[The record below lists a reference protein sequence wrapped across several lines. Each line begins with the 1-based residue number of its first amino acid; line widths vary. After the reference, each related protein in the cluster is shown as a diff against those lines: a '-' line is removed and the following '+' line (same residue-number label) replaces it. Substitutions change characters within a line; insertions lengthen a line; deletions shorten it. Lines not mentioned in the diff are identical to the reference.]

1 MSEQTKPSLVDRF
14 LPFLKRKAPVD
25 LGAAWVEQIG
35 EAGRLTGEITTKLQ
49 HPELASRWEKFKI
62 VQLGGNARNA
72 AMARLLK
79 DGELSSEAKQE
90 GTALAQLY
98 KDRDRAI
105 GTASSIRQ
113 RIGKDFR
120 DHNPLEFSSLNHAM
134 QELEKAAE
142 HINPAR
148 KDADTVVKD
157 LRMVAGH
164 LTGKVHA
171 LRLAPRD
178 QPVPFR
184 QSAHAPTPNK
194 NLLAIEGAHDPRW
207 QEYRVLK
214 GEHEAIRDLVGR
226 HAPPLHQ
233 PSEEAMPPHPPM
245 TEIEPLDIPAAAP
258 IHEHGTP
265 GARGSSEAGYHE
277 LLAGL
282 DPKIQD
288 QVAARL
294 KKKGLPVPPALTRE
308 IEVVEQSI
316 EHKPRSIGGMVIGGI
331 VAAAALIGGWALA
344 HDAKQSER
352 NPYTGR

>member
-49 HPELASRWEKFKI
+49 HPELASRWEKLGI

-72 AMARLLK
+72 EMARLLK

-105 GTASSIRQ
+105 GTAGSIRQ

-134 QELEKAAE
+134 EELEKAAE

-157 LRMVAGH
+157 LRMVASH

-184 QSAHAPTPNK
+184 QSTHAPTPHE

-207 QEYRVLK
+207 KEYRVLD

-226 HAPPLHQ
+226 HASTLHQ
-233 PSEEAMPPHPPM
+233 PSEAATPPHPPM
-245 TEIEPLDIPAAAP
+245 REIEPPATASIPEPGTLVA
-258 IHEHGTP
+258 HGP
-265 GARGSSEAGYHE
+265 SEAGYHE
-277 LLAGL
+277 LLADL

-294 KKKGLPVPPALTRE
+294 KKKGLPVPPALTWE

-316 EHKPRSIGGMVIGGI
+316 EHKPRSIGGMVMGGV